1 MTNEVLQS
9 IISNLKNVG
18 WAMLIFCSA
27 YVSNMAFSMYYNIK
41 LMGQPFDYKKII
53 NSCVKVGSIVLG
65 LAFLVVAATAL
76 PAFANYVGWQI
87 PDEYVDVFDSLAILG
102 VCLVVS
108 CKYIAEAIRKF
119 SAILNESKITETTE
133 IKENIV

>member
-9 IISNLKNVG
+9 VIANLTNVG
-18 WAMLIFCSA
+18 WAMLIFCCS
-27 YVSNMAFSMYYNIK
+27 YISNMAFSMYYNIK
-41 LMGQPFDYKKII
+41 LMGQPFDYKKLI
-53 NSCVKVGSIVLG
+53 NSCIKVSSIVLG

-87 PDEYVDVFDSLAILG
+87 PDEYVEVFDSLAILG

-108 CKYIAEAIRKF
+108 CKYIAEALKKF
-119 SAILNESKITETTE
+119 NAILNESK
-133 IKENIV
+133 NIVDNTVEN

>member
-9 IISNLKNVG
+9 ILSNLTNVG
-18 WAMLIFCSA
+18 WAMLIFCCS
-27 YVSNMAFSMYYNIK
+27 YLSNMAFSMYYNIK

-53 NSCVKVGSIVLG
+53 NSCIKVGSIVLG

-87 PDEYVDVFDSLAILG
+87 PKEYVEVFDSLAILG

-108 CKYIAEAIRKF
+108 CKYIAEAVSKF
-119 SAILNESKITETTE
+119 GAILNEGKIIETT
-133 IKENIV
+133 NNNA